1 MAAHLG
7 DDGGPL
13 MVPPSSLFAFY
24 EEVIGIVSY
33 TTGNC
38 DEQGAAVFMDLASFD
53 RWIKKTR
60 KTSMPWPTLD
70 HNSIAFLVKS
80 KKFRRA

>member
-1 MAAHLG
+1 
-7 DDGGPL
+7 

-38 DEQGAAVFMDLASFD
+38 DEQGAAVFMDLAAFG
-53 RWIKKTR
+53 RWINKTR
-60 KTSMPWPTLD
+60 KTSIDTLAD
-70 HNSIAFLVKS
+70 TRPRQNCISSEV
-80 KKFRRA
+80 